1 MTKGRIALARMQRP
15 GRCPGLSLFMLA
27 TGRLAEA
34 DSKHPIHPA
43 KDGTRTGAQPVILEI
58 DHRCA
63 LELKQETEGVGDV
76 RLCDQGL
83 NLPKRSV

>member
-1 MTKGRIALARMQRP
+1 MTEDASHLRTRKGPDTVRAFSCLCWQRGASQKQIANTQLTP
-15 GRCPGLSLFMLA
+15 P
-27 TGRLAEA
+27 
-34 DSKHPIHPA
+34 
-43 KDGTRTGAQPVILEI
+43 RTGLRQESSPAILEI